1 MSSKV
6 PPLTLPLRIAMI
18 GSGAVS
24 RHHFPAFRDRPG
36 VIRLS
41 AICEKNPRAASA
53 FAAQFPYPVPIFG
66 ELDDLLEKAQV
77 DAALVVLPHNLH
89 FPVASKL
96 VGEGIPVLV
105 EKPLACSLEEA
116 RALKRLSSETGVP
129 VVAGQMLR
137 FANDVIWL
145 KEWVSKDAGNFGA
158 LRTFDIQSWQNI
170 LAYVNS
176 SGGLKH
182 WLLDGKAAG
191 GGVVVSLA
199 VHQLDLIRFITGD
212 DFVEATAWGRF
223 DSPFRNGAESCAL
236 ALLKMT
242 KGACGVLH
250 STYIGPRVPY
260 CEALTM
266 FGENGTI
273 IQHADDIGQ
282 YRGVF
287 QYASATNKPT
297 QEWNDQHEGFQ
308 TVPKSSKHQDS
319 NNPFTNQL
327 VHFAEAL
334 TQGKPFH
341 NTVFENFNTLACIDA
356 IYASLESGRPCPVAK
371 E

>member
-1 MSSKV
+1 M
-6 PPLTLPLRIAMI
+6 PPLKLPLRIAMI
-18 GSGAVS
+18 GTGAIS
-24 RHHFPAFRDRPG
+24 RHHFPAFRDRPDLF
-36 VIRLS
+36 RL
-41 AICEKNPRAASA
+41 AGICEKNPSAASA
-53 FAAQFPYPVPIFG
+53 FAAQFSYPIPIFA
-66 ELDDLLEKAQV
+66 ELDDLLDKAEV
-77 DAALVVLPHNLH
+77 DAGLVALPHNLH

-96 VGEGIPVLV
+96 VAGGIPVLV
-105 EKPLACSLEEA
+105 EKPLTCSLEEA
-116 RALKRLSSETGVP
+116 RALKKLSSETGVP

-145 KEWVSKDAGNFGA
+145 KEWVSKNPGNFGA

-176 SGGLKH
+176 TGGLKH

-212 DFVEATAWGRF
+212 DFVEATAWGRL
-223 DSPFRNGAESCAL
+223 DPPFQNGAESCAL
-236 ALLKMT
+236 ALLKMN

-250 STYIGPRVPY
+250 STYTGPRVPY

-273 IQHADDIGQ
+273 IQHADHIGQ

-287 QYASATNKPT
+287 RYATATNKRT

-308 TVPKSSKHQDS
+308 TVPKSSEHQNSD
-319 NNPFTNQL
+319 NAFTNQL
-327 VHFAEAL
+327 VHFAQAL
-334 TQGKPFH
+334 TQGKPLQ

-356 IYASLESGRPCPVAK
+356 IYASLRSGGPRTVAK